1 MTTMSSKSQAIR
13 LEMHEWLAI
22 EQDEELVE
30 AVSVFIKQR
39 QNRWATIM
47 DPMTKEQQAREIR
60 AGIEDL
66 NAGRVYTMEEVEEEI
81 KSW

>member
-13 LEMHEWLAI
+13 LKMHEWLAT
-22 EQDEELVE
+22 EQDEKLVE
-30 AVSVFIKQR
+30 VVSIFVEQHT
-39 QNRWATIM
+39 NRWATIM

-66 NAGRVYTMEEVEEEI
+66 NAGRVYTMEEVEEEM
-81 KSW
+81 KTW

>member
-13 LEMHEWLAI
+13 LEMHEWLAT
-22 EQDEELVE
+22 EQDEKLVE
-30 AVSVFIKQR
+30 AVSVFIKQHT
-39 QNRWATIM
+39 NRWSTIM

-66 NAGRVYTMEEVEEEI
+66 NAGRVYTMEEVEEEM
-81 KSW
+81 KTW

>member
-13 LEMHEWLAI
+13 LKIHEWLAM
-22 EQDEELVE
+22 EQDEKLVE
-30 AVSVFIKQR
+30 VVSIFIEQH

-47 DPMTKEQQAREIR
+47 DPMTKERYAREIK

-66 NAGRVYTMEEVEEEI
+66 NEGRVYTMEEVEEEM
-81 KSW
+81 KTW